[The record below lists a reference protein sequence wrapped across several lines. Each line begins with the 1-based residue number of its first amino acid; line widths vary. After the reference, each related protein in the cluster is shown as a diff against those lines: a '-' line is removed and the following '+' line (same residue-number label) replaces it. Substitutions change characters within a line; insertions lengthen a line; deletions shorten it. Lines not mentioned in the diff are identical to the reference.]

1 MGFRTRILIALLALL
16 PLSIA
21 AKWVGWGDSAV
32 CLLSAGAILPLAVWL
47 STATEEIALSLGPT
61 VGALLNALFGN
72 AAELIITLT
81 ALRAGLVEIVKAS
94 ITGTVMANLLLAL
107 GLAMTAGGIGRREQ
121 RFAPVVARVN
131 GSAMTLALVAI
142 LLPSLAALS
151 SGQSSAGDGIPGS
164 ASESFSI
171 FVAWVLLAVY
181 GLTLVFSLGTHRS
194 LYDVAEVDLGTS
206 SGTASGTAS
215 GASSGTA
222 FGTASGACIDGDPN
236 SRGSNSSGASIA
248 AGAAVAGDGGSVE
261 DGIGARGSG
270 EAGLAAERPAP
281 HQGELKPP
289 LLPWLAVLL
298 GATAGLTVASE
309 QFVGVIETVSEG
321 LGLSAVFTGV
331 VLLPLLS
338 GFSEYV
344 SAVSMARRNKMDLSV
359 SVVLGATLLVALL
372 VVPVLVLSG
381 PLLGH
386 PIDLRFDLYE
396 LIAIVTAVA
405 LSNLVSLDGRSDW
418 LEGVLLLAAYVILA
432 AGFFYAAPPIATA
445 AIATAPIATAP
456 IATAAIATAP
466 AAPLLP

>member
-194 LYDVAEVDLGTS
+194 LYDVAEVDF
-206 SGTASGTAS
+206 
-215 GASSGTA
+215 GASSGTS
-222 FGTASGACIDGDPN
+222 SGACIDGDPN

-270 EAGLAAERPAP
+270 EAGFDAERPAP

-309 QFVGVIETVSEG
+309 QFVGVIESVSEG

-432 AGFFYAAPPIATA
+432 AGFFYAAPPIAS
-445 AIATAPIATAP
+445 APIATAP
-456 IATAAIATAP
+456 IATAAIATIP

>member
-1 MGFRTRILIALLALL
+1 MGIRNLISLGLLVLVPLSLLAERL
-16 PLSIA
+16 
-21 AKWVGWGDSAV
+21 GWGDTTV
-32 CLLSAGAILPLAVWL
+32 CLLSAGAILPLALWL
-47 STATEEIALSLGPT
+47 STATEEISISLGPT
-61 VGALLNALFGN
+61 VGALLNAVFGN
-72 AAELIITLT
+72 AAELIITIT

-121 RFAPVVARVN
+121 RFQPVVARVN

-151 SGQSSAGDGIPGS
+151 SGQGSGGDGIPGS
-164 ASESFSI
+164 GSESFSI

-194 LYDVAEVDLGTS
+194 LYDVAEVEIG
-206 SGTASGTAS
+206 
-215 GASSGTA
+215 
-222 FGTASGACIDGDPN
+222 P
-236 SRGSNSSGASIA
+236 
-248 AGAAVAGDGGSVE
+248 GDGVV
-261 DGIGARGSG
+261 A
-270 EAGLAAERPAP
+270 AAEEAHR
-281 HQGELKPP
+281 PP

-298 GATAGLTVASE
+298 GATAGLTVESE
-309 QFVGVIETVSEG
+309 LFVGVIETVSERV
-321 LGLSAVFTGV
+321 GLSAVFTGV

-344 SAVSMARRNKMDLSV
+344 TAVTMARRNKMDLSV
-359 SVVLGATLLVALL
+359 SVALGATLLVALL

-396 LIAIVTAVA
+396 LVAIITAVG

-432 AGFFYAAPPIATA
+432 AGFFYEAGPQSAG
-445 AIATAPIATAP
+445 
-456 IATAAIATAP
+456 
-466 AAPLLP
+466 PLLS

>member
-1 MGFRTRILIALLALL
+1 MGFRTRVLIASLALL

-21 AKWVGWGDSAV
+21 APRLGWGDGAV

-61 VGALLNALFGN
+61 VGALLNAVFGN
-72 AAELIITLT
+72 AAELIIALT

-142 LLPSLAALS
+142 VLPSLAALS
-151 SGQSSAGDGIPGS
+151 SGQSSGGDGIPGS
-164 ASESFSI
+164 ASESFSL

-181 GLTLVFSLGTHRS
+181 GLTLLFSLGTHRS
-194 LYDVAEVDLGTS
+194 LYDVAAVDLGCADGGNAADS
-206 SGTASGTAS
+206 SVAGSADDAARVGDHGDSTAGHDAPHSVGHGGTA
-215 GASSGTA
+215 
-222 FGTASGACIDGDPN
+222 
-236 SRGSNSSGASIA
+236 
-248 AGAAVAGDGGSVE
+248 
-261 DGIGARGSG
+261 
-270 EAGLAAERPAP
+270 
-281 HQGELKPP
+281 KPP

-309 QFVGVIETVSEG
+309 QFVGVIETVTKG

-372 VVPVLVLSG
+372 VVPVLVLCG

-432 AGFFYAAPPIATA
+432 AGFFYAA
-445 AIATAPIATAP
+445 APQ
-456 IATAAIATAP
+456 
-466 AAPLLP
+466 LP